1 MLKYLVFENSDFPLI
16 ELIQKGSYVNRFYF
30 LLLFFLGIINP
41 VFAQEVYQAHTHVRL
56 ICEQNAIVPGK
67 TFWVGVDLILDDGW
81 HAYWQNPGDSGLTPK
96 IKWQLP
102 SGVKAGD
109 IQWPY
114 PERINVG
121 PLTSYG
127 YEHEVFLLVPVS
139 VDGNF
144 QSSKNLELHVHVN
157 WLTCQEICIPGQAD
171 LNLTLGVATKASGI
185 TFNSFKNLFDQVR
198 QNLPQS
204 IPFITGHAILDGN
217 QWRLDIQSS
226 VKNQG
231 DIVFYPY
238 RDDVIEHAA
247 PQRIKK
253 TGNGLEIILTKSHIY
268 QGSLKSLDG
277 IAVNSLG
284 WDEGGRIKAILIQ
297 APIELAAERNPFLIA
312 CLFAL
317 IGGLIL
323 NLMPCVLPVLSI
335 KVLHLVERHPDRMI
349 ALRHSLV
356 YSLGVLFSVWALALL
371 LFILKSAGQFVGW
384 GFQFQSP
391 VFVIAVALVLFI
403 LALNLFGV
411 FEFSTPSIGGLPVN
425 KTGYQASFVS
435 GVITTIVASPCT
447 TPFMGTALTAAISQP
462 GIVGFGIFTFLG
474 LGLALPFVLLSAYP
488 SLLSFVPKPGLWMIN
503 LKRILGCI
511 LLACVFWMLWVFGI
525 QTGLGDLSK
534 FYKPSQEI
542 NWQAYSSTAVSQ
554 ARQSGHGVFI
564 DFTADWCI
572 NCQVNDRLIL
582 QNPEVVNVFKKDG
595 VIAFKADWTKY
606 DPAITEALSILGRE
620 SIPVYVYYP
629 PGANAPVILPQII
642 TSHMILDKI
651 KSVSS

>member
-1 MLKYLVFENSDFPLI
+1 MKRIYC
-16 ELIQKGSYVNRFYF
+16 
-30 LLLFFLGIINP
+30 LLLFVFGIINP

-56 ICEQNAIVPGK
+56 VSEQDAVVPGK

-102 SGVKAGD
+102 SGIRLGD

-127 YEHEVFLLVPVS
+127 YEHEVLLLVPVS
-139 VDGNF
+139 VDANF
-144 QSSKNLELHVHVN
+144 PSLKDFVLHAHVK
-157 WLTCQEICIPGQAD
+157 WLTCQDICIPGQAELD
-171 LNLTLGVATKASGI
+171 IPLAVATSNSSVI
-185 TFNSFKNLFDQVR
+185 FNSFKGVFDQAR

-204 IPFITGHAILDGN
+204 IPSITSHAILDDK
-217 QWRLDIQSS
+217 QWRLDIQGV
-226 VKNQG
+226 VKTQG

-238 RDDVIEHAA
+238 RDDVIDHAA
-247 PQRIKK
+247 LEHTQKIS
-253 TGNGLEIILTKSHIY
+253 NGYEVILAKSNIY
-268 QGSLKSLDG
+268 QGSLKTLDG
-277 IAVNSLG
+277 IAVNPAG

-297 APIELAAERNPFLIA
+297 APVELAAVRIPFFIA

-335 KVLHLVERHPDRMI
+335 KVLHLVERHPDSKI

-356 YSLGVLFSVWALALL
+356 YSLGILVSVWALALL
-371 LFILKSAGQFVGW
+371 LFILKSAGQFAGW

-391 VFVIAVALVLFI
+391 VFVIIVALILFI

-411 FEFSTPSIGGLPVN
+411 FEFSIPSIDGLPTRQ
-425 KTGYQASFVS
+425 KGYQASFIS
-435 GVITTIVASPCT
+435 GIITTIVASPCT
-447 TPFMGTALTAAISQP
+447 APFMGTALTVAISQP
-462 GIVGFGIFTFLG
+462 NIIGFGIFTSLG
-474 LGLALPFVLLSAYP
+474 LGLALPFVLLSAFP
-488 SLLSFVPKPGLWMIN
+488 SLLSFIPKPGPWMIN
-503 LKRILGCI
+503 LKRILGVI
-511 LLACVFWMLWVFGI
+511 LLACVFWLIWVFGI

-534 FYKPSQEI
+534 FYKPSNEI
-542 NWQAYSSTAVSQ
+542 HWQSYSSAAVSQ
-554 ARQSGHGVFI
+554 ARDTGHGVFI

-572 NCQVNDRLIL
+572 NCQVNDRLVL
-582 QNPEVVNVFKKDG
+582 QNSNVVRAFKDKG
-595 VIAFKADWTKY
+595 IIAFKGDWTKS
-606 DPAITEALSILGRE
+606 DPAITQALASYGRD

-629 PGANAPVILPQII
+629 PGSDAPIILSQII
-642 TSHMILDKI
+642 TPKMILERINNK
-651 KSVSS
+651 